1 MGVTSRMFAANL
13 LIAMLVVSCQAG
25 QAPGGDRAL
34 LEEDRFSPQFVLDL
48 LIGLIT
54 DIIRDQILNILG
66 ITTTQATPIL
76 DALNDVPVIGAL
88 VPDKPTPTTTSST
101 TGPVSSTAGAPP
113 GPVIGA
119 IGGIIGLPGAV
130 IGGILPGESSS
141 TTTTTSTTTTPTTTK
156 CGGLFGGGLLG
167 C

>member
-13 LIAMLVVSCQAG
+13 LIAMLVVSSQAAHF
-25 QAPGGDRAL
+25 QESEKAL

-48 LIGLIT
+48 LIGLVT

-76 DALNDVPVIGAL
+76 DALNDVPIIGGL
-88 VPDKPTPTTTSST
+88 IPDKPTTTSPPATEGSAT
-101 TGPVSSTAGAPP
+101 TPGAP

-119 IGGIIGLPGAV
+119 IGGIIGLPGAI
-130 IGGILPGESSS
+130 IGGVLPGEPS
-141 TTTTTSTTTTPTTTK
+141 TTTTTTTTTTTPTTTR
-156 CGGLFGGGLLG
+156 CGGLIGGGLLG

>member
-13 LIAMLVVSCQAG
+13 LIAMLVVSSQAA
-25 QAPGGDRAL
+25 QFQESEKAL

-88 VPDKPTPTTTSST
+88 IPDKPTPTTTSST

-119 IGGIIGLPGAV
+119 IGDIIGLPGAV
-130 IGGILPGESSS
+130 IGGILPGESS

>member
-13 LIAMLVVSCQAG
+13 LIAMLVVSSQAAHF
-25 QAPGGDRAL
+25 QESEKAL

-76 DALNDVPVIGAL
+76 DALNGVPIIGAL
-88 VPDKPTPTTTSST
+88 IPDPPTTSTTTQGPTSST
-101 TGPVSSTAGAPP
+101 TPGAP

-119 IGGIIGLPGAV
+119 IGGIIGLPGAI
-130 IGGILPGESSS
+130 IGGVLPGQ
-141 TTTTTSTTTTPTTTK
+141 P
-156 CGGLFGGGLLG
+156 
-167 C
+167 